1 MAGADDDQGET
12 KPPFKVVEPTRPSG
26 GGNTIIWI
34 AIVVVVGLILAYA
47 AGLLR

>member
-1 MAGADDDQGET
+1 MAGESEKEGGA
-12 KPPFKVVEPTRPSG
+12 KPPFKVVKPARTPG
-26 GGNTIIWI
+26 GGNRLIWI

>member
-1 MAGADDDQGET
+1 MVESKKEGGS
-12 KPPFKVVEPTRPSG
+12 KPPFKVVEPARPAG
-26 GGNTIIWI
+26 GGNRLVWV

>member
-1 MAGADDDQGET
+1 MTGMEEDQGKA
-12 KPPFKVVEPTRPSG
+12 KPPFEVVEPTRPSG
-26 GGNTIIWI
+26 GGNRIIWI